1 MIECSSTVLLTHAVE
16 RDASEVISE
25 AWFYVATWDR
35 RCWHQKSWHFLSHF
49 HQKMGIMAT
58 AAPKGKS
65 FPFWRITKFATVY
78 GSSVIQLPSALIEA
92 VRSPFGGIDIL
103 W

>member
-1 MIECSSTVLLTHAVE
+1 
-16 RDASEVISE
+16 
-25 AWFYVATWDR
+25 
-35 RCWHQKSWHFLSHF
+35 
-49 HQKMGIMAT
+49 MAT

-92 VRSPFGGIDIL
+92 VRSPFASVFILEQTEHFGTSGQFGIGAEASWVRSVCTLKLDAL
-103 W
+103 SDRREAHLGL